1 MGNSKKTKLSSKKQN
16 PKETKT
22 HVSLSEQILL
32 EGKHSKL
39 LGQLQPA
46 LKTEM
51 TSILNSEDKIVKL
64 LGIKKN
70 MDTFVNDP
78 AKFFR
83 EAKID
88 LRPSVRKR
96 LETFRI
102 DTIVQQRKFILP
114 NGQSISPKL
123 SIHIKT
129 Q

>member
-22 HVSLSEQILL
+22 QVTRSEQILL

-51 TSILNSEDKIVKL
+51 RSILNSEDKIVKH

-96 LETFRI
+96 LERFRI

>member
-1 MGNSKKTKLSSKKQN
+1 MSNSKKTKLSSKKQN
-16 PKETKT
+16 PKEKNTQ
-22 HVSLSEQILL
+22 VSRSEQILL
-32 EGKHSKL
+32 DGKHSKL

-96 LETFRI
+96 LETFQI
-102 DTIVQQRKFILP
+102 DSIVQQRKFILP

-123 SIHIKT
+123 FIHIKT